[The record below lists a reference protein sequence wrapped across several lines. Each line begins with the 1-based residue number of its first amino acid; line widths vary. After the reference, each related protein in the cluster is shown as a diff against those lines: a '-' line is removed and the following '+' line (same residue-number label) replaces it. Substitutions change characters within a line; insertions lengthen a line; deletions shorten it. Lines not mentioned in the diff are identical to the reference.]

1 MRKNPLKVIPTMT
14 AMNASVQ
21 RALQWR
27 RLPGIALLSASCI
40 CSTMPNAYAQDPT
53 QNAAALNFVGADIE
67 SVVKAIG
74 HYTGNTFI
82 IDPRV
87 KGQINL
93 VSEKPLTKEQAF
105 KLLAS
110 TLRLQG
116 YAIVTADGYT
126 KVVPEADAKLQAGPT
141 QVSTVKG
148 DQIATQIYRL
158 NYESANN
165 IVTVLRPLISPNNT
179 INANPGN
186 NSIVITDYADNLK
199 RLAKII
205 ASLDVPANSDF
216 DVILIKHAIASDIAT
231 MVQRLTEGVQAGSD
245 AARTILLADARTN
258 SVLLK
263 APSAARSNLIK
274 SLIDKLD
281 QPTALP
287 GNVHVVY
294 LKNAEAVKLAQTL
307 RSIISSDSAL
317 PSSASGTSSLA
328 PASTANATPAKDG
341 TGNIGA
347 AISGMGMASGSG
359 NSTSSGSQSSGSGGG
374 FIQADAATNTLI
386 ITASEAVYRNLRGV
400 IEQLDARRAQV
411 YVEALIVEVSASN
424 ALDFGVQWMGATGDK
439 DSSYR
444 VGGGFGADTA
454 NINLLNA
461 AVISAT
467 GGDTAKAAALA
478 GLKPGSGLTIGIVK
492 QIGSQL
498 GLGALAHVMAKDGN
512 NNVLSIP
519 TLLTLDN
526 EEAKIIVGQNVPF
539 LTGSYAQSAAGTAT
553 VAPFQTIERKDV
565 GIKLTIKPQI
575 SEGGTVKLAIYQ
587 EVSSVESASAS
598 GPITRQRA
606 ISTNVLVDDGDIIAL
621 GGLIENQAG
630 DGVEKIPLLGDIPFL
645 GSLFKYET
653 KKREK
658 TNLMVFIRPTVI
670 RNAEQATNVSLDRYD
685 YLKKQYALSRDNGQS
700 DFSIE
705 MEKGKLVN
713 PYAKT
718 PAEKPNTDST
728 GVK

>member
-1 MRKNPLKVIPTMT
+1 MRKNPLKVIPNMT
-14 AMNASVQ
+14 AITISAQQSMQSPH
-21 RALQWR
+21 WR
-27 RLPGIALLSASCI
+27 RLPTIALLSVSI
-40 CSTMPNAYAQDPT
+40 TMMSAIHAYAQDPS

-74 HYTGNTFI
+74 HFTGNTFI

-93 VSEKPLTKEQAF
+93 VSEKPLTKDQAF

-110 TLRLQG
+110 SLRLQG

-141 QVSTVKG
+141 QNENVRG

-199 RLAKII
+199 RLSKII
-205 ASLDVPANSDF
+205 GALDMPANNDL
-216 DVILIKHAIASDIAT
+216 DIIPIKHAIASDIAT
-231 MVQRLTEGVQAGSD
+231 LVTRLTDSTQPGIGDSGRMV
-245 AARTILLADARTN
+245 LLADPRTN
-258 SVLLK
+258 SVLVK
-263 APSAARSNLIK
+263 APSAARANLVK

-307 RSIISSDSAL
+307 RSILSSDSAL
-317 PSSASGTSSLA
+317 PGNSSAGSSLSPAGAVNSALTAGTSASAGGSGL
-328 PASTANATPAKDG
+328 PAS
-341 TGNIGA
+341 
-347 AISGMGMASGSG
+347 SLS
-359 NSTSSGSQSSGSGGG
+359 NSSSNSQSSGAGGG

-386 ITASEAVYRNLRGV
+386 ITASESVYRNIRGV
-400 IEQLDARRAQV
+400 IDQLDARRAQV
-411 YVEALIVEVSASN
+411 YVEALIVEVSPKN
-424 ALDFGVQWMGATGDK
+424 ALDFGIQWMAATGDK
-439 DSSYR
+439 NSAYR
-444 VGGGFGADTA
+444 VAGGTSFSTA
-454 NINLLNA
+454 GDNLFNL
-461 AVISAT
+461 
-467 GGDTAKAAALA
+467 AKANVTTA
-478 GLKPGSGLTIGIVK
+478 GSLLPGNGLSVGLFK
-492 QIGSQL
+492 QIGNQL
-498 GLGALAHVMAKDGN
+498 GLGALAHAMASDTN

-526 EEAKIIVGQNVPF
+526 EEAKIVVGENVPF
-539 LTGSYAQSAAGTAT
+539 ITGSFSQTGTAG
-553 VAPFQTIERKDV
+553 ANPFQTIERKDV

-587 EVSSVESASAS
+587 EVSNVIAGTAGAS
-598 GPITRQRA
+598 GPTTSQRS

-621 GGLIENQAG
+621 GGLIDNKSNG
-630 DGVEKIPLLGDIPFL
+630 GVEKIPLLGDIPFL
-645 GSLFKYET
+645 GNLFKYQT
-653 KKREK
+653 KTVDKK
-658 TNLMVFIRPTVI
+658 NLMVFIRPTVI
-670 RNAEQATNVSLDRYD
+670 RTAEQANKVSLDRYD
-685 YLKKQYALSRDNGQS
+685 YLKAQYIQSTENGQS
-700 DFSIE
+700 DFSLK
-705 MEKGKLVN
+705 MEKGGLMN
-713 PYAKT
+713 PTLST
-718 PAEKPNTDST
+718 PAEKMTTDRKES
-728 GVK
+728 K